1 LLGCAFA
8 VSLLLNVVALG
19 CFVCLCLVLLLFRGG
34 SDGGPTVLG
43 EHHHSGDTS
52 AKDKVAILRLE
63 GVILEGFLGYVHRQI
78 DAAAADKSVKAV
90 VLRINSP
97 GGSITA
103 SDDLHRRLTELRD
116 GNAKK
121 KANPKPLVV
130 SMGSIA
136 ASGGY
141 YVAMPAKTLLAER
154 TTLTGSVGVFAS
166 FPNVKG
172 FTDEHK
178 ISMITI
184 KQGEIKD
191 SGSPFK
197 EMTDKERQV
206 WQDMIDHAYEQ
217 FLAVVAQGRPDL
229 KKETLLESIEVQPVN
244 AGPHKADAQPPKKY
258 TRYRADGGVYTADA
272 ALELKLID
280 RIGTLDDAVRAAH
293 DAAQLGEHYE
303 VIEYER
309 PRSLRELLFGVWS
322 PQPQGGLLDPGRLKN
337 GLAPRLWY
345 LAPGYEVSGFLAAV
359 EQQ

>member
-1 LLGCAFA
+1 
-8 VSLLLNVVALG
+8 LLLNVAALG
-19 CFVCLCLVLLLFRGG
+19 SFVCLCLVLLLFRGG
-34 SDGGPTVLG
+34 SDSGSGTLV
-43 EHHHSGDTS
+43 EHHYAGETS
-52 AKDKVAILRLE
+52 AKDKVAIVRLE
-63 GVILEGFLGYVHRQI
+63 GVILEGMLDYVHKQI
-78 DAAAADKSVKAV
+78 DTAAADKDIKAV

-103 SDDLHRRLTELRD
+103 SDDLYRRLVTLRD
-116 GNAKK
+116 GDTKK

-141 YVAMPAKTLLAER
+141 YDAMPARTLFAEK
-154 TTLTGSVGVFAS
+154 TTLTGSIGVFAS

-178 ISMITI
+178 VYMITI

-206 WQDMIDHAYEQ
+206 WQDMVDHSYDQ
-217 FLAVVAQGRPDL
+217 FLAVVAQSRPEL
-229 KKETLLESIEVQPVN
+229 TKEKLLESIEVQPVN
-244 AGPHKADAQPPKKY
+244 AGPHKADAPTPKKY

-280 RIGTLDDAVRAAH
+280 RIGTLDDAAQAAH
-293 DAAQLGEHYE
+293 DAAKLGEHYQ

-309 PRSLRELLFGVWS
+309 PKTLLGLLFGMRPGQS
-322 PQPQGGLLDPGRLKN
+322 AGLLEPGRLKN
-337 GLAPRLWY
+337 ALAPRLWY
-345 LAPGYEVSGFLAAV
+345 LAPGYEMSGFFAAA
-359 EQQ
+359 EQP